1 MVPQVGP
8 QKLGLPGGNSAYP
21 GGGKRRAIVSCSS
34 IRRSCRRCSGT
45 RSITLTIDTYSHVLP
60 GMQEES
66 VARLDRLALKPP
78 GERYA
83 TTNPDIAI
91 KLLADRLSDLEQ
103 RKRDKILFGREKTA
117 TIAEYASHHLRL
129 KESTGSRD
137 SRSRSRNTFL
147 LQPVLPTSRLS

>member
-1 MVPQVGP
+1 M
-8 QKLGLPGGNSAYP
+8 LGHA
-21 GGGKRRAIVSCSS
+21 
-34 IRRSCRRCSGT
+34 
-45 RSITLTIDTYSHVLP
+45 SITLTIDTYSHVLP